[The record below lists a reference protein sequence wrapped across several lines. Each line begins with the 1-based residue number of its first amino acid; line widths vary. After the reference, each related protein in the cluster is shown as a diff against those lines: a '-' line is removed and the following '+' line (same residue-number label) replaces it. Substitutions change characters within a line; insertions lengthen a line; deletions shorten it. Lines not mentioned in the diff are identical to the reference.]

1 MRDVPAAMSGHS
13 TGNLSVEIKK
23 PFAVMRRAFALSKKV
38 YISVLLDGPKG
49 IY

>member
-1 MRDVPAAMSGHS
+1 MSLQRCPDIL
-13 TGNLSVEIKK
+13 TGNLSVEMKK